1 MPDMERL
8 FRSLEMHLA
17 STPEEKAYVQG
28 RQDGMDKARWEIA
41 KLAAGFFAGLLLVEL
56 VWTLFS

>member
-8 FRSLEMHLA
+8 FRSLEDHIA
-17 STPEEKAYVQG
+17 STPEEKAYVRG
-28 RQDGMDKARWEIA
+28 KHDGMDKARWEIA
-41 KLAAGFFAGLLLVEL
+41 KLVAGFFAGLLLANL